1 MQLWEKITIMII
13 TFQPVLDHEIPS
25 LNLMINSWR
34 HLSPYQLL
42 PHASVQ
48 GGSEFEL
55 AGLTPLRTLATAGC
69 SNGSSPG
76 WSPDWPGEPSPAPW
90 TPCHGG
96 RWTKSH
102 RHLGD
107 TSATSAHKRQALS
120 QGQHTFCHMR
130 SLREASLGF
139 RGAHVGG
146 VRLEGTFPF
155 VFCQMSML

>member
-1 MQLWEKITIMII
+1 MEKIII

-25 LNLMINSWR
+25 LNLTINSWC
-34 HLSPYQLL
+34 HLNPYQLL

-55 AGLTPLRTLATAGC
+55 AGLTPSNACDCRLLQWQLTWLVTWLARRAL
-69 SNGSSPG
+69 SSSMDPMS
-76 WSPDWPGEPSPAPW
+76 WWKVDEKPPPSW
-90 TPCHGG
+90 RYFSYKCTQ
-96 RWTKSH
+96 
-102 RHLGD
+102 
-107 TSATSAHKRQALS
+107 ATSIKPKPAHV
-120 QGQHTFCHMR
+120 CHMR